1 MASIGHVK
9 PQQPIYTQPQP
20 ETAQQIREAA
30 AAYGLRRD
38 VVSVREAKDQL
49 SGLLQR
55 AAQGEQI
62 VITSDGEP
70 KAMIVRY
77 RPVLRGKPWQ
87 SLKEFRDT
95 MPMTPDSTPLIREM
109 RDSGYCH
116 VSGHVGSC

>member
-1 MASIGHVK
+1 VASSGHMK
-9 PQQPIYTQPQP
+9 PQSPIYKQTKP
-20 ETAQQIREAA
+20 ESAQQIREAA

-55 AAQGEQI
+55 AAHGEQI

-87 SLKEFRDT
+87 SLKAFRDT

-109 RDSGYCH
+109 RDSGY
-116 VSGHVGSC
+116 

>member
-1 MASIGHVK
+1 MK
-9 PQQPIYTQPQP
+9 PQQPIYAQPQR

-55 AAQGEQI
+55 AAHGEQI

-87 SLKEFRDT
+87 SLKAFRDT

-109 RDSGYCH
+109 RDSGY
-116 VSGHVGSC
+116 

>member
-1 MASIGHVK
+1 MKPSK
-9 PQQPIYTQPQP
+9 PQSGYHQAQT
-20 ETAQQIREAA
+20 ETPQQIREAA
-30 AAYGLRRD
+30 AAYGIRRD

-55 AAQGEQI
+55 AAHGEQI

-87 SLKEFRDT
+87 SLKAFRDT
-95 MPMTPDSTPLIREM
+95 LPMTPDSTPLIRAD
-109 RDSGYCH
+109 RDSGY
-116 VSGHVGSC
+116 

>member
-1 MASIGHVK
+1 MK
-9 PQQPIYTQPQP
+9 PKSSGMVYPQRKP
-20 ETAQQIREAA
+20 ETPQMIKEAA

-77 RPVLRGKPWQ
+77 RPVLQGKPWQ
-87 SLKEFRDT
+87 SLKAFRDT
-95 MPMTPDSTPLIREM
+95 IPMTPDSTAAIRAE
-109 RDSGYCH
+109 RDSGY
-116 VSGHVGSC
+116 

>member
-1 MASIGHVK
+1 MKKK
-9 PQQPIYTQPQP
+9 PTEITYTQHEP
-20 ETAQQIREAA
+20 ESPQQIREAA

-55 AAQGEQI
+55 AARGEQI
-62 VITSDGEP
+62 VITSDGLP

-87 SLKEFRDT
+87 SLKAFRAT
-95 MPMTPDSTPLIREM
+95 MPMTPDSTALISVDRDREN
-109 RDSGYCH
+109 
-116 VSGHVGSC
+116 

>member
-1 MASIGHVK
+1 MK
-9 PQQPIYTQPQP
+9 PKRPTYTQTQP

-30 AAYGLRRD
+30 AAYGLKRD

-55 AAQGEQI
+55 AAHGEQI

-87 SLKEFRDT
+87 SLKAFRDT

-109 RDSGYCH
+109 RDSGY
-116 VSGHVGSC
+116 

>member
-1 MASIGHVK
+1 MKPKTPSTASYGHK
-9 PQQPIYTQPQP
+9 EP
-20 ETAQQIREAA
+20 ETPQQIREAA
-30 AAYGLRRD
+30 AAYGIKRD

-55 AAQGEQI
+55 AARGEQI

-87 SLKEFRDT
+87 SLKAFRDT
-95 MPMTPDSTPLIREM
+95 MPMTPDSTPVIRAE
-109 RDSGYCH
+109 RDSGY
-116 VSGHVGSC
+116 